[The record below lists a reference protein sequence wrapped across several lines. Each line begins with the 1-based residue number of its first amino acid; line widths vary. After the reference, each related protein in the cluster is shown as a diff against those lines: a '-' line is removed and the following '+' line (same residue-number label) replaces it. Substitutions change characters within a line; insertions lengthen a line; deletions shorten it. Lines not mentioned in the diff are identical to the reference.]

1 MAMLMVCVFSACSQD
16 DDLFEYDLGKD
27 EAATLAKRSMPRNGE
42 AIIPPTPPKEDEED
56 VPRRIELG
64 SADFYEVRSIP
75 VLLFDNMGTP
85 FFTSRPGGI
94 GGTITVFAVEEGNN
108 QPAHFDASLSFDGED
123 LKGNIAQISR
133 PQRGIIS
140 VEFIAY
146 IYNDVLDDID
156 KINNLM
162 FNFHDEITSPD
173 LIIVLTSSSIKRI
186 EKAVELAKKYN
197 LKILISG
204 ANYLKND

>member
-1 MAMLMVCVFSACSQD
+1 MIKQFNKMKKKFIILPVVAMLMVCGFSACSQD
-16 DDLFEYDLGKD
+16 DDLLEYDLGND
-27 EAATLAKRSMPRNGE
+27 EVATLAKRSMPRNGE
-42 AIIPPTPPKEDEED
+42 VITPPTPPKEDEED

-123 LKGNIAQISR
+123 LKGNITQISR
-133 PQRGIIS
+133 PQKGIIS

-156 KINNLM
+156 KIIGIEGWEFQNMGVNVEIDPDFDLERA
-162 FNFHDEITSPD
+162 FN
-173 LIIVLTSSSIKRI
+173 
-186 EKAVELAKKYN
+186 
-197 LKILISG
+197 
-204 ANYLKND
+204 